1 MANRLTDKQ
10 KKKIVADY
18 LELGSYNATANR
30 NGVSNHTVKRVVLEV
45 PEIFQKVKQKKAE
58 NTADIL
64 AYMES
69 QRGLVCE
76 IIGKGLNILN
86 DEEKLREAT
95 PAQITTALGTLIDK
109 WGASGLGR
117 SGSAK
122 DQMEDDPIT
131 KSLKEEAARGT
142 EQ

>member
-1 MANRLTDKQ
+1 MANRLTDRQ
-10 KKKIVADY
+10 RKKIVADY
-18 LELGSYNATANR
+18 LELGSYNATAKV
-30 NGVSNHTVKRVVLEV
+30 NGTSPKTVKRVLAEV
-45 PEIFQKVKQKKAE
+45 PEMTEKVKQKKAE

-76 IIGKGLNILN
+76 IIGKGLAVLN

-109 WGASGLGR
+109 WAAV
-117 SGSAK
+117 SGSAADEIK
-122 DQMEDDPIT
+122 EDGLS
-131 KSLKEEAARGT
+131 KSLREMAEEL
-142 EQ
+142 ESDDQF

>member
-45 PEIFQKVKQKKAE
+45 PEISKKVKQKKAE
-58 NTADIL
+58 NTADII

-76 IIGKGLNILN
+76 IIGKGLAVLN

-109 WGASGLGR
+109 WAAV
-117 SGSAK
+117 SGSAADEIK
-122 DQMEDDPIT
+122 EDGLS
-131 KSLKEEAARGT
+131 KSLREMAEELESDG
-142 EQ
+142 

>member
-1 MANRLTDKQ
+1 MITRLTDKQ

-18 LELGSYNATANR
+18 LEQQSYSAVAR
-30 NGVSNHTVKRVVLEV
+30 MNGITHQTVKRVVQESSDFNEKL
-45 PEIFQKVKQKKAE
+45 QQKKAE

-69 QRGLVCE
+69 RCGLVCE
-76 IIGKGLNILN
+76 IIGKGLAVLN

-109 WGASGLGR
+109 WAAV
-117 SGSAK
+117 SGSAADEIK
-122 DQMEDDPIT
+122 EDGLS
-131 KSLKEEAARGT
+131 KSLREMAEEL
-142 EQ
+142 ESDE

>member
-45 PEIFQKVKQKKAE
+45 PEISEKVKQKKAE

-76 IIGKGLNILN
+76 IIGKGLAVLN

-109 WGASGLGR
+109 WAAV
-117 SGSAK
+117 SGSAADEIK
-122 DQMEDDPIT
+122 EDGLS
-131 KSLKEEAARGT
+131 KSLREMAEELESDG
-142 EQ
+142 

>member
-1 MANRLTDKQ
+1 MANRLTDRQ

-45 PEIFQKVKQKKAE
+45 PEISQKIKQKKAD

-76 IIGKGLNILN
+76 IIGKGLAVLN

-109 WGASGLGR
+109 WAAV
-117 SGSAK
+117 SGSAADEIK
-122 DQMEDDPIT
+122 EDGLS
-131 KSLKEEAARGT
+131 KSLREMAEELESDDIG
-142 EQ
+142 

>member
-1 MANRLTDKQ
+1 MANRLTDRQ
-10 KKKIVADY
+10 RKKIVADY
-18 LELGSYNATANR
+18 LELGSYNATAKA
-30 NGVSNHTVKRVVLEV
+30 NGTSPKTVKRVLAEV
-45 PEIFQKVKQKKAE
+45 PEMPEKVKQKKAE

-76 IIGKGLNILN
+76 IIGKGLAVLN

-109 WGASGLGR
+109 WAAV
-117 SGSAK
+117 SGSAADEIK
-122 DQMEDDPIT
+122 EDGLS
-131 KSLKEEAARGT
+131 KSLREMAEELESDG
-142 EQ
+142 

>member
-45 PEIFQKVKQKKAE
+45 PEISQKVKQKKAE

-76 IIGKGLNILN
+76 IIGKGLAVLN

-109 WGASGLGR
+109 WAAV
-117 SGSAK
+117 SGSAADEIK
-122 DQMEDDPIT
+122 EDGLS
-131 KSLKEEAARGT
+131 KSLREMAEELESDG
-142 EQ
+142 

>member
-1 MANRLTDKQ
+1 MANRLTDRQ
-10 KKKIVADY
+10 RKKIVADY
-18 LELGSYNATANR
+18 LELGSYNATAKA
-30 NGVSNHTVKRVVLEV
+30 NGTSPKTVKRVLAEV
-45 PEIFQKVKQKKAE
+45 PEMTEKVKQKKAE

-76 IIGKGLNILN
+76 IIGKGLAVLN

-109 WGASGLGR
+109 WAAV
-117 SGSAK
+117 SGSAADEIK
-122 DQMEDDPIT
+122 EDGLS
-131 KSLKEEAARGT
+131 KSLREMAEELESDDIG
-142 EQ
+142 

>member
-45 PEIFQKVKQKKAE
+45 PDLSQKVKQKKAE

-76 IIGKGLNILN
+76 IIGKGLAVLN

-109 WGASGLGR
+109 WALKGQLISG
-117 SGSAK
+117 K
-122 DQMEDDPIT
+122 DQVEDDPIT
-131 KSLKEEAARGT
+131 KSLKEEAARGI
-142 EQ
+142 E

>member
-1 MANRLTDKQ
+1 MANRLTDRQ

-45 PEIFQKVKQKKAE
+45 PEISKKVKQKKAE
-58 NTADIL
+58 NTADII

-76 IIGKGLNILN
+76 IIGKGLAVLN

-109 WGASGLGR
+109 WAAV
-117 SGSAK
+117 SGSAADEIK
-122 DQMEDDPIT
+122 EDGLS
-131 KSLKEEAARGT
+131 KSLREMAEELESD

>member
-1 MANRLTDKQ
+1 MANRLTDRQ

-18 LELGSYNATANR
+18 LELVSYNAVAKIH
-30 NGVSNHTVKRVVLEV
+30 GVSRQTVKNIVTSDT
-45 PEIFQKVKQKKAE
+45 EIGHKLQQKKAE

-69 QRGLVCE
+69 QRGFVCE
-76 IIGKGLNILN
+76 IIGKGLAVLN

-109 WGASGLGR
+109 WAAV
-117 SGSAK
+117 SGSAADEIK
-122 DQMEDDPIT
+122 EDGLS
-131 KSLKEEAARGT
+131 KSLREMAEEL
-142 EQ
+142 ESDE